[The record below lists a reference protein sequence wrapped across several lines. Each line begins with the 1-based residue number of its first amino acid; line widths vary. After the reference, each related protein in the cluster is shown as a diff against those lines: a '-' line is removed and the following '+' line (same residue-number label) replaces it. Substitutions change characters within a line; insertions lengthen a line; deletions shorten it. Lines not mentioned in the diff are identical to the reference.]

1 MAAQASA
8 HAHTA
13 TTRALSLGLWLA
25 VAIHWLPLPG
35 LLGADWLASL
45 YALDPGMEPTIEL
58 LLQHRA
64 LLFALLSLP
73 LAWALLG
80 RGSLPAGCALLLASD
95 LAFALLCLQHW
106 PLGPALQR
114 VLVFDL
120 VSIALLLAGLAL
132 HGSDARRAA
141 RPPAP

>member
-1 MAAQASA
+1 MSARDPMPPRSAAA
-8 HAHTA
+8 
-13 TTRALSLGLWLA
+13 RALRLGLWLA

-35 LLGADWLASL
+35 LLGAETLASL
-45 YALDPGMEPTIEL
+45 YAIDSAIEPGVEL

-95 LAFALLCLQHW
+95 IAFALLCAQHW
-106 PLGPALQR
+106 PLAPALQR

-120 VSIALLLAGLAL
+120 VSIALLLAGLVGVRAQE
-132 HGSDARRAA
+132 RR
-141 RPPAP
+141 RGM